1 MGRRIT
7 VKFVLYVAIGWYVVL
22 AGGGE
27 AMAHNSGIELLA
39 HCWEYLHQLNTREDL
54 FNSLSAGLC
63 VGYIEGVTD
72 TQLEVGKKP
81 YCLPKQV
88 GNFIQRSRQTAQVV
102 VKHLEGLTL
111 EDREE
116 LQSNASLLV
125 QRALM
130 EAFPCPEGEQQ

>member
-1 MGRRIT
+1 M
-7 VKFVLYVAIGWYVVL
+7 KYVVYFAIGWCVML
-22 AGGGE
+22 AVAGE
-27 AMAHNSGIELLA
+27 AMAHSGIELLA
-39 HCWEYLHQLNTREDL
+39 HCWEYLHQLNTGEHL

-130 EAFPCPEGEQQ
+130 EAFPCPDGEQQ